1 MAVWEKSE
9 ALPTSSDWLNQ
20 ALKIGLSPF
29 RVNEGS
35 DSLFLVSSHDED
47 ELFLA

>member
-35 DSLFLVSSHDED
+35 DYFSCSLPMMTMNSF
-47 ELFLA
+47 